1 MPKNVYNAYHQYIK
15 KNYGGRVQKITI
27 DAQFTCPN
35 RDGSKS
41 VGGCTYCNNETFGTA
56 TKVRMNTVTEQ
67 LLSGISYSKRR
78 YKKMAGYI
86 AYFQSYSNTYAPIK
100 KLKSLYSEALSMD
113 GVLGLAIGT
122 RADCVDE
129 EKISYLEELAKTK
142 DITIEY
148 GLESMFD
155 ESLKRINRCH
165 DYQCFLDAI
174 ELTKNRG
181 IKICVHLI
189 IGFPWE
195 TKEQWMETARELSK
209 LPIDYIKIHQL
220 HIVKNTVMGNEYRA
234 NPYKMLS
241 KDEYIDVAIEFLE
254 NLNPN
259 IVVQRIFGSAPE
271 ELMLSEHWPWQ
282 TSELT
287 KELVGKMEARGN
299 YQGRLN
305 PLFTV
310 KKANIDLPNNDEH
323 LTFNL

>member
-1 MPKNVYNAYHQYIK
+1 MSKNVYNAYHQYIK
-15 KNYGGRVQKITI
+15 QKYGGRIQKITI

-35 RDGSKS
+35 RDGTKS
-41 VGGCTYCNNETFGTA
+41 TGGCTYCNNETFGTA
-56 TKVRMNTVTEQ
+56 TKVRMNTVRDQ
-67 LLSGISYSKRR
+67 VISGIAYSQRR
-78 YKKMAGYI
+78 YKNIAGYI
-86 AYFQSYSNTYAPIK
+86 AYFQSYSNTYAPLA
-100 KLKSLYSEALSMD
+100 KLKELYAEALGME

-122 RADCVDE
+122 RADCIDA
-129 EKISYLEELAKTK
+129 EKLDYLEDLAKTK

-155 ESLKRINRCH
+155 ETLKRINRCH

-195 TKEQWMETARELSK
+195 TKEQWIRTAKELSK
-209 LPIDYIKIHQL
+209 LPIDFIKIHQL
-220 HIVKNTVMGNEYRA
+220 HIVKNTVLGNEFRVK
-234 NPYKMLS
+234 PFKLLS
-241 KDEYIDVAIEFLE
+241 KDEYIEVAIEFLE

-282 TSELT
+282 TSELN
-287 KELVGKMEARGN
+287 KELVKKMEDSGRQ
-299 YQGRLN
+299 QGHYYN
-305 PLFTV
+305 HQQMTV
-310 KKANIDLPNNDEH
+310 L
-323 LTFNL
+323 